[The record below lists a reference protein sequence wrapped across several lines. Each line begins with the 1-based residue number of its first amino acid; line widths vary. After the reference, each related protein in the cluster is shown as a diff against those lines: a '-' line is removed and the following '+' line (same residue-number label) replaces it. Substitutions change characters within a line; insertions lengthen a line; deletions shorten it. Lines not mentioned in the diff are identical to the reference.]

1 MNNVQNFAKLIRG
14 DIMLIS
20 IIRTIVLYAFV
31 IFAIRIMGKRQ
42 ISDMQPSEL
51 VATLIISNIA
61 SLPMQNTSQPFF
73 SGVIPVVILVALEI
87 ITSAFMLKNS
97 KFRRL
102 VCGNPIVVIR
112 DGVILQNQMRRL
124 RLSNEDLFTQLRQ
137 QDVFNIED
145 IQYCIVE
152 TNGSISVLKKPE
164 KRQPTA
170 ENLNIQIQD
179 KKIQAVVINDGEILD
194 NSLDLCQKDENYIYK
209 ILKKEKKKVSD
220 IFIMTLD
227 GIGNYNIILKDK
239 QNYSA
244 FLIKTGDM
252 V

>member
-137 QDVFNIED
+137 QDVFNI
-145 IQYCIVE
+145 
-152 TNGSISVLKKPE
+152 
-164 KRQPTA
+164 
-170 ENLNIQIQD
+170 
-179 KKIQAVVINDGEILD
+179 
-194 NSLDLCQKDENYIYK
+194 
-209 ILKKEKKKVSD
+209 
-220 IFIMTLD
+220 
-227 GIGNYNIILKDK
+227 
-239 QNYSA
+239 
-244 FLIKTGDM
+244 
-252 V
+252 

>member
-239 QNYSA
+239 QN
-244 FLIKTGDM
+244 
-252 V
+252 

>member
-73 SGVIPVVILVALEI
+73 SGVIPVVILVVLEI
-87 ITSAFMLKNS
+87 ITSAIMLKNS

-170 ENLNIQIQD
+170 ENLNIEIQD

-239 QNYSA
+239 QN
-244 FLIKTGDM
+244 
-252 V
+252 

>member
-124 RLSNEDLFTQLRQ
+124 RLCNEDLFTQLRQ

-239 QNYSA
+239 QN
-244 FLIKTGDM
+244 
-252 V
+252 

>member
-209 ILKKEKKKVSD
+209 ILKKENKKVSD

-227 GIGNYNIILKDK
+227 GIGNYNIILKGK
-239 QNYSA
+239 QN
-244 FLIKTGDM
+244 
-252 V
+252 

>member
-164 KRQPTA
+164 KGNRLP
-170 ENLNIQIQD
+170 
-179 KKIQAVVINDGEILD
+179 KI
-194 NSLDLCQKDENYIYK
+194 
-209 ILKKEKKKVSD
+209 
-220 IFIMTLD
+220 
-227 GIGNYNIILKDK
+227 
-239 QNYSA
+239 
-244 FLIKTGDM
+244 
-252 V
+252 

>member
-1 MNNVQNFAKLIRG
+1 
-14 DIMLIS
+14 MLIS

-209 ILKKEKKKVSD
+209 ILKKENKKVSD

-239 QNYSA
+239 QN
-244 FLIKTGDM
+244 
-252 V
+252 

>member
-1 MNNVQNFAKLIRG
+1 
-14 DIMLIS
+14 MLIS

-170 ENLNIQIQD
+170 ENLNIEIQD

-209 ILKKEKKKVSD
+209 ILKKENKKVSD

-239 QNYSA
+239 
-244 FLIKTGDM
+244 
-252 V
+252 

>member
-1 MNNVQNFAKLIRG
+1 MLNYVKNIIKKIANIKIG
-14 DIMLIS
+14 DNMLIS
-20 IIRTIVLYAFV
+20 IIRTVVLYAFV

-73 SGVIPVVILVALEI
+73 SGVVPVIILVALEI
-87 ITSAFMLKNS
+87 LTSAVMLKNS

-112 DGVILQNQMRRL
+112 DGEILQSQMRRL

-137 QDVFNIED
+137 QDVFSIESV
-145 IQYCIVE
+145 QYCIME

-170 ENLNIQIQD
+170 ED
-179 KKIQAVVINDGEILD
+179 MKIKIKDNKIEAVVINDGEILD
-194 NSLDLCQKDENYIYK
+194 NSLDLCQKTQDDVYK
-209 ILKKEKKKVSD
+209 ILRKEKAKVSD
-220 IFIMTLD
+220 VFIMSLD
-227 GIGNYNIILKDK
+227 ALGNYNIVWKDK
-239 QNYSA
+239 SDKKSGQEN
-244 FLIKTGDM
+244 
-252 V
+252 

>member
-227 GIGNYNIILKDK
+227 GKIGR
-239 QNYSA
+239 A
-244 FLIKTGDM
+244 H

>member
-194 NSLDLCQKDENYIYK
+194 NSLDLCHKDENYIYK
-209 ILKKEKKKVSD
+209 ILKKENKKVSD

-227 GIGNYNIILKDK
+227 GIGNYNIILKGK
-239 QNYSA
+239 QN
-244 FLIKTGDM
+244 
-252 V
+252 

>member
-1 MNNVQNFAKLIRG
+1 
-14 DIMLIS
+14 MLIS

-137 QDVFNIED
+137 QDVFNIEN

-164 KRQPTA
+164 KRQPAA
-170 ENLNIQIQD
+170 EDFKINIQD
-179 KKIQAVVINDGEILD
+179 KKIEAVVINDGEILD
-194 NSLDLCQKDENYIYK
+194 NSLDLCQKDEDYIYS

-227 GIGNYNIILKDK
+227 GVGNYNIILKEKD
-239 QNYSA
+239 N
-244 FLIKTGDM
+244 
-252 V
+252 

>member
-1 MNNVQNFAKLIRG
+1 MNNVQNFAKLIHG

-170 ENLNIQIQD
+170 ENLNIEIQD
-179 KKIQAVVINDGEILD
+179 KKIQAVVVNDGEILD

-239 QNYSA
+239 QN
-244 FLIKTGDM
+244 
-252 V
+252 

>member
-1 MNNVQNFAKLIRG
+1 MYV
-14 DIMLIS
+14 
-20 IIRTIVLYAFV
+20 FV

-73 SGVIPVVILVALEI
+73 SGVIPVAVLVTLEI
-87 ITSAFMLKNS
+87 ITSALMLKSS

-102 VCGNPIVVIR
+102 VCGNPIVVIS
-112 DGVILQNQMRRL
+112 DGKILQKQMRRL

-137 QDVFNIED
+137 QDIFNIED

-164 KRQPTA
+164 KRQPSA
-170 ENLNIQIQD
+170 ENLNIKIQD

-227 GIGNYNIILKDK
+227 GIGNYNIILKDR
-239 QNYSA
+239 
-244 FLIKTGDM
+244 
-252 V
+252 

>member
-1 MNNVQNFAKLIRG
+1 MNNIQNFAKIIRG

-102 VCGNPIVVIR
+102 ICGNPIVVIR

-137 QDVFNIED
+137 QDVFNIDD

-152 TNGSISVLKKPE
+152 TNGSISVLKKPD

-170 ENLNIQIQD
+170 ENLKIEIQD
-179 KKIQAVVINDGEILD
+179 NKIQTVVINDGEILD
-194 NSLDLCQKDENYIYK
+194 NSLDLCQKDEDYLYK

-239 QNYSA
+239 QNQST
-244 FLIKTGDM
+244 F
-252 V
+252 

>member
-1 MNNVQNFAKLIRG
+1 MYV
-14 DIMLIS
+14 
-20 IIRTIVLYAFV
+20 FV

-73 SGVIPVVILVALEI
+73 SGVIPVAVLVTLEI
-87 ITSAFMLKNS
+87 ITSALMLKSS

-102 VCGNPIVVIR
+102 VCGNPIVVIS
-112 DGVILQNQMRRL
+112 DGKILQKQMRRL

-164 KRQPTA
+164 KRQPSA
-170 ENLNIQIQD
+170 ENLNIEIQD

-227 GIGNYNIILKDK
+227 GIGNYNIILKDR
-239 QNYSA
+239 
-244 FLIKTGDM
+244 
-252 V
+252 

>member
-209 ILKKEKKKVSD
+209 ILKKE
-220 IFIMTLD
+220 
-227 GIGNYNIILKDK
+227 N
-239 QNYSA
+239 QW
-244 FLIKTGDM
+244 
-252 V
+252 